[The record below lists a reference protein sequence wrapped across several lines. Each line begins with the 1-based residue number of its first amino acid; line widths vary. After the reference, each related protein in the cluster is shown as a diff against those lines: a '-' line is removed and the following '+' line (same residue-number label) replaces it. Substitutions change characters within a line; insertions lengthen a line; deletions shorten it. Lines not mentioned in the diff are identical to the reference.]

1 MNTIKEHDA
10 VLWVNLT
17 LIGVAFLLLF
27 YYVMMANSVTA
38 KNYKVQT
45 LQDKLGTLTEANSLL
60 IAKKLVLE
68 NSASLLEFAR
78 SASLVKAGNILY
90 IFENKN
96 FAQR

>member
-1 MNTIKEHDA
+1 
-10 VLWVNLT
+10 LWVNLT